1 MACTREASM
10 VAREKSR
17 RSAARKPSG
26 GTRWSS
32 DLARTLVVVSLVG
45 ALGVVL
51 PATALPATQAL

>member
-1 MACTREASM
+1 M